1 MSKVDSQHW
10 QQVKELFEAALERPV
25 SERSQFLDRTCG
37 SDDSLRGE
45 VESLL
50 RSYDK
55 AGSFLET
62 PAVASA
68 AESFIDK
75 QNKLSIGQRVKHYEI
90 LALIGEGGMGEV
102 YLAKDT
108 ILGRQVALKLLP
120 EYLSRD
126 PDRLRRFKQEART
139 ASTLSHPNV
148 CVIHEIGETSDG
160 RPFIAMEYIEGIT
173 LRQRMNDRRM
183 KLGDALDIAIQV
195 ADALTAAHDAGIIH
209 RDIKPEN
216 IMIRRDGY
224 LKVLDFGL
232 AKLTDRVKPVTDT
245 TVPTLLAH
253 STPGMVMGT
262 TGYMSPEQARGVP
275 VDMRTDIW
283 SLGVVLYE
291 MVAGQPPFVGATPT
305 DVVVAVVEREQAPLA
320 EHAPEVPTE
329 LERIVR
335 KALRKNADERYQ
347 IVKEMAI
354 DLRSLRREMELNLQL
369 DRSVA
374 PNRADIG
381 GATTQYGKAATGKD
395 RILDTTELE
404 GSRLTSPRETSR
416 IGSWSMRIGLIALA
430 GLVLAGV
437 AFGIYKVFKRTE
449 TKAAPFQKI
458 NVSKL
463 TTSGTALFAS
473 ISPDGKYV
481 AYVRSEGGKQ
491 SLWLRQVESA
501 GQLEIVPPTEGLYY
515 GLLFSPEGNFIYYGY
530 AQTSDTVV
538 DIYKVPVLGMGA
550 TAVKVNPKDAPARL
564 SHDGK
569 RVAFVRHDHANR
581 SDSIVIA
588 NADGSNEQT
597 LAAQKW
603 PDQFVWDWVTT
614 PVWTPD
620 DQSVNLPLVKS
631 DARGFY
637 LSIYEVR
644 ISDRAENTIPL
655 SPQRFEQPGQ
665 LHLLSD
671 ASGIIMSAKAQG
683 ASFSQ
688 IWYLGRDGSAKT
700 ITNDLSDYRGITL
713 TANSKSFITIQT
725 QTLSNIWLAPK
736 DDNTHASQITSG
748 VGRYFDLCWAPDG
761 KILYASDASGS
772 ADIFEMPADGGAVK
786 QLTSGMNRNYAPD
799 VSPDNRFIVLHSN
812 RSGIFQIWRMDRD
825 GSNPVQLTTGNA
837 ESNWPQFS
845 ADSRSVIYQHF
856 ESGVSGTLW
865 RVPVEG
871 GPPQKIVEGFA
882 VRPALSPDGKWLAF
896 WHNDGQTGSRWRLGV
911 VALEGDKQ
919 VKFLDV
925 APTVQVQWDTMLRWA
940 PDSRNLTFVDHR
952 RGIDN
957 LWAQSIDGGPAKQ
970 LTNFTDSTIFSYDW
984 SREGQLVTSRGMIT
998 TDVVLITD
1006 AGQ

>member
-1 MSKVDSQHW
+1 MSKVESQHW
-10 QQVKELFEAALERPV
+10 HQVKELFEAALEQPV
-25 SERSQFLDRTCG
+25 SERSQFLDRACG
-37 SDDSLRGE
+37 SDGSLRNE

-50 RSYDK
+50 RSHDE

-68 AESFIDK
+68 AESLIDK
-75 QNKLSIGQRVKHYEI
+75 QNKLSAGQRIKHYEI
-90 LALIGEGGMGEV
+90 LALIGEGGMSEV

-148 CVIHEIGETSDG
+148 CVIHEIGETHDG

-173 LRQRMNDRRM
+173 LRQRMTERRI
-183 KLGDALDIAIQV
+183 KFGDALDFAIQV

-232 AKLTDRVKPVTDT
+232 AKLTDRVKPITDT
-245 TVPTLLAH
+245 SVSTLLAH

-291 MVAGQPPFVGATPT
+291 MVSGQPPFAGATPT
-305 DVVVAVVEREQAPLA
+305 DVVVAIVEKEQPPLA
-320 EHAPEVPTE
+320 EHVPEIPFE

-354 DLRSLRREMELNLQL
+354 DLRSLRREMELNLEL

-374 PNRADIG
+374 PTRSGPD
-381 GATTQYGKAATGKD
+381 GATPTQYRKVATGKD

-404 GSRLTSPRETSR
+404 GLRLTSGRGVFQS
-416 IGSWSMRIGLIALA
+416 GSWPVRIGLIALA
-430 GLVLAGV
+430 ALLLAG
-437 AFGIYKVFKRTE
+437 AALGIYKTFQRTE
-449 TKAAPFQKI
+449 TKAPPFQRI

-463 TTSGTALFAS
+463 TTSGTALFSS

-530 AQTSDTVV
+530 APTADSIVE
-538 DIYKVPVLGMGA
+538 IYKVPVLGMGA
-550 TAVKVNPKDAPARL
+550 NPVKVNPRDGPAKV

-569 RVAFVRHDHANR
+569 RVAFVRHDHGKR
-581 SDSIVIA
+581 VDSIVVA

-597 LAAQKW
+597 LVTHQW
-603 PDQFVWDWVTT
+603 PDRFVWDWVTT
-614 PVWTPD
+614 PVWTTD
-620 DQSVNLPLVKS
+620 DQSLDLPLVNS
-631 DARGFY
+631 DASGFY
-637 LSIYEVR
+637 VSIYEVR
-644 ISDRAENTIPL
+644 ISDRAEKTIPL

-671 ASGIIMSAKAQG
+671 ASGVIMSAKAQG

-688 IWYLGRDGSAKT
+688 IWYLGRDGSSKT
-700 ITNDLSDYRGITL
+700 ITSDLSDYRGVTL
-713 TANSKSFITIQT
+713 TADSKSFITIQT
-725 QTLSNIWLAPK
+725 QTLSNIWLGTK
-736 DDNTHASQITSG
+736 DDPTHATQVTSG
-748 VGRYFDLCWAPDG
+748 VGRYFDICWTPD
-761 KILYASDASGS
+761 
-772 ADIFEMPADGGAVK
+772 
-786 QLTSGMNRNYAPD
+786 
-799 VSPDNRFIVLHSN
+799 
-812 RSGIFQIWRMDRD
+812 
-825 GSNPVQLTTGNA
+825 
-837 ESNWPQFS
+837 
-845 ADSRSVIYQHF
+845 
-856 ESGVSGTLW
+856 
-865 RVPVEG
+865 
-871 GPPQKIVEGFA
+871 
-882 VRPALSPDGKWLAF
+882 
-896 WHNDGQTGSRWRLGV
+896 
-911 VALEGDKQ
+911 
-919 VKFLDV
+919 
-925 APTVQVQWDTMLRWA
+925 
-940 PDSRNLTFVDHR
+940 
-952 RGIDN
+952 
-957 LWAQSIDGGPAKQ
+957 
-970 LTNFTDSTIFSYDW
+970 
-984 SREGQLVTSRGMIT
+984 
-998 TDVVLITD
+998 
-1006 AGQ
+1006 